1 MRIIAGEKRGMKLF
15 SPVGEDTRPTT
26 DKVREALFGS
36 LQFELHGK
44 CVLDLFAG
52 SGAFGLEAVSRG
64 AQCAVLVDADE
75 AAIRVIT
82 KNVEKTGFSTDRV
95 RVLRSDYKK
104 AIKGFQ
110 NANKFDIV
118 FLDPPYAS
126 EYYGSAMRML
136 VENGLLNQSAI
147 VVAESGEALYISV
160 SGLGKYKEKQYG
172 NTRLTYYRFEGNE

>member
-1 MRIIAGEKRGMKLF
+1 MRIIAGEKRGMKLV

-36 LQFELHGK
+36 LQFELRGK

-64 AQCAVLVDADE
+64 AGCAVLVDSDE
-75 AAIRVIT
+75 DAIKVIT

-110 NANKFDIV
+110 KANKFDIV

-126 EYYGSAMRML
+126 AYYDPAMRML
-136 VENGLLNQSAI
+136 VEYGLLNQGALVVTESDGATDVSA
-147 VVAESGEALYISV
+147 A
-160 SGLGKYKEKQYG
+160 GLEKYKDKQYG
-172 NTRLTYYRFEGNE
+172 NTKLTYYRFEGNV